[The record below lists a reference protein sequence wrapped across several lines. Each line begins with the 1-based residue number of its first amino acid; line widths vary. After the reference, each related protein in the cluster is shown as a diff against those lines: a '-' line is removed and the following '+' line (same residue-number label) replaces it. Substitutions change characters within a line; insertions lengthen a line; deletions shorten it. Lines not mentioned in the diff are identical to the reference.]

1 MYLRCLWLQ
10 YFLRSQFRAYLWSS
24 TPNVLI
30 FCDFISLSA
39 FFMFGL
45 WQFCYHVYRH
55 GFLWV
60 YSGFNELLRSVIRFF
75 SSNWDFNHVS
85 SYIYSMSFY
94 LSCLF
99 WGPYLQ
105 MFDCM
110 IFPHGSLNWSFFFY
124 LFLCIIQIGWFQ
136 SNCVEVFEPFL
147 LFPIWHQAYE
157 SELFHFRYCYFSF

>member
-60 YSGFNELLRSVIRFF
+60 YSALCSVKFLNLQVNVSHQFGEVFSHCFLKYIFLNQFLCRTLL
-75 SSNWDFNHVS
+75 
-85 SYIYSMSFY
+85 
-94 LSCLF
+94 
-99 WGPYLQ
+99 LQ
-105 MFDCM
+105 MLDLWYN
-110 IFPHGSLNWSFFFY
+110 PLTLNIQFFLISSFFRLDNF
-124 LFLCIIQIGWFQ
+124 C
-136 SNCVEVFEPFL
+136 
-147 LFPIWHQAYE
+147 
-157 SELFHFRYCYFSF
+157 